1 MTDPK
6 PWLDSKT
13 IRSLIAAE
21 ALLILQWLSVC
32 VAADAWEWRSL
43 LLGSIAIAIPAIKR
57 LADPDIDAPIG
68 MLNRTRP
75 PG

>member
-1 MTDPK
+1 MK

-21 ALLILQWLSVC
+21 ILLVLQWLSVC

-43 LLGSIAIAIPAIKR
+43 ILGTVAIVIPAVKR
-57 LADPDIDAPIG
+57 LADPDIDAPLG
-68 MLNRTRP
+68 VLNRSSEPRP
-75 PG
+75 

>member
-1 MTDPK
+1 MK

-21 ALLILQWLSVC
+21 ILLVLQWLSVC

-43 LLGSIAIAIPAIKR
+43 ILGTLAIVIPAVKR
-57 LADPDIDAPIG
+57 MFDSDVQGPLG
-68 MLNRTRP
+68 VMNR
-75 PG
+75 

>member
-1 MTDPK
+1 MK

-21 ALLILQWLSVC
+21 ILLVLQWLSVC

-43 LLGSIAIAIPAIKR
+43 ILGTVAIAIPAVKR
-57 LADPDIDAPIG
+57 MFDSDVEGPLAV
-68 MLNRTRP
+68 MNR
-75 PG
+75 GQGGG

>member
-1 MTDPK
+1 MK

-21 ALLILQWLSVC
+21 ILLVLQWLSVC

-43 LLGSIAIAIPAIKR
+43 ILGTVAIVIPAVKR
-57 LADPDIDAPIG
+57 LADPDIDAPLDV
-68 MLNRTRP
+68 LNRTGP
-75 PG
+75 KG